1 MWGQDLI
8 KQSMPLLIGCGIGEI
23 IVGSFFGQLD
33 LEMLPGLI
41 VLVPAI
47 IGLRGNISVA
57 LGSRLG
63 SGFHLGVIDFSRS
76 WKDEV
81 KENILASLCLSSIM
95 SIMIGFFAYATC
107 QVFGF
112 PCMGVLFF
120 VGIALIAG
128 FVSGVALALL
138 AILTV
143 YIAFCRGYDPD
154 NITGPILATI
164 GDVITIICIFG
175 ASLLLVRVML

>member
-8 KQSMPLLIGCGIGEI
+8 RQSMPLLLGCGMGEI

-76 WKDEV
+76 WKREV
-81 KENILASLCLSSIM
+81 KENIIASLFLSSFM
-95 SIMIGFFAYATC
+95 SIIIGVFAYSTC
-107 QVFGF
+107 QLFGLSS
-112 PCMGVLFF
+112 MGIFYF
-120 VGIALIAG
+120 VGIALMAG
-128 FVSGVALALL
+128 FVSGVALVSL

-143 YIAFCRGYDPD
+143 YVAFRRGYDPD
-154 NITGPILATI
+154 NITGPVLATL
-164 GDVITIICIFG
+164 GDIITIVCILG
-175 ASLLLVRVML
+175 ASLLMRGVAP

>member
-8 KQSMPLLIGCGIGEI
+8 KQSMPLLLGCGMGEI

-63 SGFHLGVIDFSRS
+63 SGFHLGVIDFSHS
-76 WKDEV
+76 WKKEV
-81 KENILASLCLSSIM
+81 KENIIASLFLSSVM
-95 SIMIGFFAYATC
+95 SIIIGFFAYGTC
-107 QVFGF
+107 RILGF
-112 PCMGVLFF
+112 PCMGIHFF
-120 VGIALIAG
+120 IGIALIAG
-128 FVSGVALALL
+128 FVSGVTLSLVAL
-138 AILTV
+138 LTV
-143 YIAFCRGYDPD
+143 YVAFCRGYDPD
-154 NITGPILATI
+154 NITGPVLATI
-164 GDVITIICIFG
+164 GDIITIICISG
-175 ASLLLVRVML
+175 ASLFLIRVML

>member
-1 MWGQDLI
+1 
-8 KQSMPLLIGCGIGEI
+8 MPLLIGCGMGEI

-33 LEMLPGLI
+33 LELLPGLI

-63 SGFHLGVIDFSRS
+63 SGFHLGVIDFSKA

-81 KENILASLCLSSIM
+81 KENIIASLFLSSFM
-95 SIMIGFFAYATC
+95 SIIIGFLAHVTC
-107 QVFGF
+107 LLFDF
-112 PCMGVLFF
+112 PSMGIIYFT
-120 VGIALIAG
+120 GIGLIAG
-128 FVSGVALALL
+128 FFSGIAL
-138 AILTV
+138 AILAILAV
-143 YIAFCRGYDPD
+143 YIAFRRGYDPD

-164 GDVITIICIFG
+164 GDIITIVCILGATFLMGLVIT
-175 ASLLLVRVML
+175 

>member
-1 MWGQDLI
+1 
-8 KQSMPLLIGCGIGEI
+8 MPLLLGCGMGEI
-23 IVGSFFGQLD
+23 LVGSFFGQLD

-76 WKDEV
+76 WRGEV
-81 KENILASLCLSSIM
+81 KENIIASLLLSSFM
-95 SIMIGFFAYATC
+95 SIIIGVFAYGTC
-107 QVFGF
+107 RLFGLSS
-112 PCMGVLFF
+112 MGIFYF
-120 VGIALIAG
+120 VGIALMAG
-128 FVSGVALALL
+128 FVSGMALATL

-143 YIAFCRGYDPD
+143 YVAFRRGYDPD
-154 NITGPILATI
+154 NITGPVLATL
-164 GDVITIICIFG
+164 GDIITIVCILG
-175 ASLLLVRVML
+175 ASLLMKGVVP

>member
-1 MWGQDLI
+1 
-8 KQSMPLLIGCGIGEI
+8 MPLLLGCGMAEI

-41 VLVPAI
+41 ILVPAI

-76 WKDEV
+76 WKREV
-81 KENILASLCLSSIM
+81 TENIKASLVLSSVM
-95 SIMIGFFAYATC
+95 SSVIGIFAYGTC
-107 QVFGF
+107 RLFGF
-112 PCMGVLFF
+112 PSMGVLYF
-120 VGIALIAG
+120 VGIALMAG
-128 FVSGVALALL
+128 FVSGLALATL

-143 YIAFCRGYDPD
+143 YVAFRRGYDPD
-154 NITGPILATI
+154 NITGPVLATI

-175 ASLLLVRVML
+175 ASLLMGWVMS

>member
-1 MWGQDLI
+1 MWGHDLI
-8 KQSMPLLIGCGIGEI
+8 RQSMPLLLGCGMGEI

-41 VLVPAI
+41 ILVPAI

-76 WKDEV
+76 WKEEV
-81 KENILASLCLSSIM
+81 KENIIASLFLSSVM
-95 SIMIGFFAYATC
+95 SIIIGFFAYGTC
-107 QVFGF
+107 RVFGF
-112 PCMGVLFF
+112 PSMGIFAF
-120 VGIALIAG
+120 VGIAFTAG
-128 FVSGVALALL
+128 FVSGVALAML

-143 YIAFCRGYDPD
+143 YIAFRRGYDPD
-154 NITGPILATI
+154 NITGPVLATI
-164 GDVITIICIFG
+164 GDVITIVCIFG
-175 ASLLLVRVML
+175 ASLLMGRVMP